1 MTKAQIIQHHQ
12 LFMKWVQTLGDLSE
26 SQWRAPISQEKW
38 TVAEVIGHLIPWDE
52 FVLHKRIPYFLT
64 GETLPAAPN
73 PKVVNELGAKD
84 ARMEDRQVTLRRFLS
99 TRRQLLEEI
108 EQIEEHY
115 WEKEITIGTTTIRL
129 SDYFTDLAQHDD
141 HHADQIKAIL

>member
-1 MTKAQIIQHHQ
+1 MNKSEIIQHHQ
-12 LFMKWVQTLGDLSE
+12 TFMNFARSLDGLSE
-26 SQWRAPISQEKW
+26 SQWRAPISHEKW

-73 PKVVNELGAKD
+73 PNVMNELGARD
-84 ARMEDRQVTLRRFLS
+84 ARMEEKDVTISRFLS

-108 EQIEEHY
+108 EQVEEHY
-115 WEKEITIGTTTIRL
+115 WEQEITIGNTTIKL
-129 SDYFTDLAQHDD
+129 LDYFADLARHDE
-141 HHADQIKAIL
+141 HHAAQIKALL